1 MTTDD
6 QRKAIA
12 SAVGITNIKPCPYRH
27 PKDTPEWVGES
38 PKPFVGW
45 MCCHTK
51 IPRYSGRL
59 PKYTED
65 LNAMHGAEATLT
77 PYQRQKH
84 AQVLQELL
92 NEAVVG
98 FVEDYARQ
106 LAALSR
112 VASAT
117 AEQRAEAFLKTL
129 NLWKDEA

>member
-12 SAVGITNIKPCPYRH
+12 VAVGITNIKPCPYRH

-45 MCCHTK
+45 MCYSSRG
-51 IPRYSGRL
+51 PRFSGRL

-65 LNAMHGAEATLT
+65 LNAMHQAEATLT
-77 PYQRQKH
+77 PEQQAGY
-84 AQVLQELL
+84 
-92 NEAVVG
+92 EANLDAITRH
-98 FVEDYARQ
+98 FAYR
-106 LAALSR
+106 
-112 VASAT
+112 AT

-129 NLWKDEA
+129 NLWQDEA